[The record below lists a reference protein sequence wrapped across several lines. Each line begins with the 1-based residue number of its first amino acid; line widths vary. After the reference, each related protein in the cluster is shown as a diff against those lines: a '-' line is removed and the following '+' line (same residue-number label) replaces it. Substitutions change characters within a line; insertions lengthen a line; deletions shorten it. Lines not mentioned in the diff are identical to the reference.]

1 MFAGGE
7 ALLLRLVLCGAAA
20 LFVAHPALGQSMN
33 AEVFHQRAVALQKK
47 GPLALFSRGE
57 INALMNEGKASGERA
72 RAERLAAVKAGKTP
86 RYCPPTDVRG
96 MSSDEFMKRL
106 AAIPQAERR
115 EISMGEAMNRILA
128 TKYPCR

>member
-1 MFAGGE
+1 
-7 ALLLRLVLCGAAA
+7 LVLRLIFGAAA
-20 LFVAHPALGQSMN
+20 IVIAQPALAQSMN

-47 GPLALFSRGE
+47 GPLALFSRAE
-57 INALMNEGKASGERA
+57 IKALMAEGKASGERA
-72 RAERLAAVKAGKTP
+72 RAERLAAVRAGKTP

-106 AAIPQAERR
+106 AAIPRAERR
-115 EISMGEAMNRILA
+115 RIDMGEAMNRILA

>member
-1 MFAGGE
+1 M
-7 ALLLRLVLCGAAA
+7 LLRLVLCGGAA
-20 LFVAHPALGQSMN
+20 LILAQPALAQSMN

-57 INALMNEGKASGERA
+57 INALMAEGKASGEKA
-72 RAERLAAVKAGKTP
+72 RAERLAAGRAGKTP

-96 MSSDEFMKRL
+96 MSSDEFVKRL

-115 EISMGEAMNRILA
+115 QINMGEAMNRILA